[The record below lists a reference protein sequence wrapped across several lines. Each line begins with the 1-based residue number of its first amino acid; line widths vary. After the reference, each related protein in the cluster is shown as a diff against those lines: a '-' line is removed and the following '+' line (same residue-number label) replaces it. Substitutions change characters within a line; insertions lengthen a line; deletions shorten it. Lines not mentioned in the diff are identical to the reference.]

1 MALRQA
7 QWLVLMGLWGRVFEI
22 TVAECQTGSN
32 AFLCGLMLFIYV
44 DVLSSQDKFYISNF
58 QLSFTCVLTSTYLS
72 LLTVCL
78 NSSFVQQ
85 QQPTKKKKALCF
97 IFLFFCFFTS
107 FSIPLGS
114 VE

>member
-1 MALRQA
+1 
-7 QWLVLMGLWGRVFEI
+7 MGLWDCVFEI

-58 QLSFTCVLTSTYLS
+58 QLSLTCVLTSTYLS
-72 LLTVCL
+72 LLTVFLVL
-78 NSSFVQQ
+78 NSSFIQQ
-85 QQPTKKKKALCF
+85 QQPTKKAF
-97 IFLFFCFFTS
+97 VFYFFFYFFCFFTS

>member
-7 QWLVLMGLWGRVFEI
+7 QWLVLMGLWRRVFEI

-85 QQPTKKKKALCF
+85 QPTKKKSLVF
-97 IFLFFCFFTS
+97 YFFVFFCFFTS

>member
-22 TVAECQTGSN
+22 TVAECQTDSN